1 MREVVEI
8 RVMSG
13 DSKDRIVDGCR
24 RLLET
29 INDIKK
35 DSDDNDLIFW
45 MESLEDQLETSV
57 DNLHNIKFVSGG
69 IDASKDN

>member
-69 IDASKDN
+69 NDASKDN